1 MKVDIA
7 LVAVEHAVRI
17 FVLSNYFLHYA
28 MLHKLEVLAGGL
40 VQSDCGSFLYSFS
53 ESIKDFAILPG
64 LAYFSPFLTR
74 TDHCYWVKKTIQP
87 SRYVCTTQMVA

>member
-28 MLHKLEVLAGGL
+28 MLHKLEVLGNRKQPCVTAVKQYLQLKHACWGL
-40 VQSDCGSFLYSFS
+40 
-53 ESIKDFAILPG
+53 
-64 LAYFSPFLTR
+64 SPIRL
-74 TDHCYWVKKTIQP
+74 WLIP
-87 SRYVCTTQMVA
+87 I